1 MRLTRLSMV
10 RLDFDCAGGAVQTSV
25 NNIMDEH
32 LGQCALFEESQVGDE
47 RYNVFTGCPRYAA
60 PASPKKAPWMPCHS
74 G

>member
-1 MRLTRLSMV
+1 MGLLT
-10 RLDFDCAGGAVQTSV
+10 AGGAVQTSV

-60 PASPKKAPWMPCHS
+60 PAPPRKAPYGRPSQS
-74 G
+74 GWLTSVSRN